1 LLAYINGSGLREMTV
16 ALPNL
21 FGNKRKGKKA
31 GQSTGGP
38 KLGLVAMFQDTGPVD
53 PPREL
58 PRFSTNASDQPHRR
72 DDRFALVRMK
82 LRSAYTPSQPVF
94 DPRMFAGRMGVLKT
108 AIRAI
113 EDQRLHLV
121 IYGERGIG
129 KTSLLHMLTSAA
141 RAARY
146 IVVYLSCGAASNFD
160 ETFRAV
166 AKDLP
171 LLFHRDYGPTTAE
184 AEGGGS
190 LAGLLASGPLLP
202 RQFGDLCNKLTGTR
216 VLIVLDEFDRASD
229 PQFRRDVAELMKI
242 VSDRSARVQLVV
254 AGVAADLAE
263 LVEHIPSI
271 RRNILAIPVPLMSN
285 AEVEELVK
293 NGEHTSGVTM
303 TEAAREHI
311 VQISS
316 GSPYIANL
324 ICHHAALEALDH
336 DRLDV
341 IPADVGAALD
351 QALGE
356 LATRMSKNA
365 LDQIHNIKGES
376 SAELLSLIAAASLGN
391 GGEFDLP
398 LMEAMAGSAKAA
410 LCISFTAQL
419 AARGV
424 LVTERGGT
432 PRKRYAFVEDAAAS
446 YVWFLTA
453 QQKLKPVG
461 SLRRQPPLRAEP
473 TAV

>member
-1 LLAYINGSGLREMTV
+1 MEMTV
-16 ALPNL
+16 ALPKL
-21 FGNKRKGKKA
+21 FGGGNKRKGKKA
-31 GQSTGGP
+31 GQSPDGAGP
-38 KLGLVAMFQDTGPVD
+38 TLVSLFQDTA
-53 PPREL
+53 PPETPKEL
-58 PRFSTNASDQPHRR
+58 PRFRTNASDQPHRR
-72 DDRFALVRMK
+72 DDRFATVRMK

-94 DPRMFAGRMGVLKT
+94 DPRMFAGRLGVLK
-108 AIRAI
+108 ASIRAI

-129 KTSLLHMLTSAA
+129 KTSLLHMLASAA
-141 RAARY
+141 RTARY

-166 AKDLP
+166 ATHIP
-171 LLFHRDYGPTTAE
+171 LLFHSDYGPTAAE
-184 AEGGGS
+184 AESGAS
-190 LAGLLASGPLLP
+190 VAGLLASGPLLP
-202 RQFGDLCNKLTGTR
+202 RQFGDLCSKLTGTR
-216 VLIVLDEFDRASD
+216 MLIVLDEFDRASD

-242 VSDRSARVQLVV
+242 LSDRLVRVQLVV

-263 LVEHIPSI
+263 LVEHIPSV

-285 AEVEELVK
+285 EEVEELVR
-293 NGEHTSGVTM
+293 NGERTAGITVPPAS
-303 TEAAREHI
+303 REHI

-336 DRLDV
+336 GRMEVSPQDV
-341 IPADVGAALD
+341 STALD
-351 QALGE
+351 QALAE
-356 LATRMSKNA
+356 LATRLSKNA
-365 LDQIHNIKGES
+365 LDHINSIKGES
-376 SAELLSLIAAASLGN
+376 SAELLSLIAAASLSG

-398 LMEAMAGSAKAA
+398 LIESMAGSAKAA
-410 LCISFTAQL
+410 LCITFAAQL

-424 LVTERGGT
+424 LVNERGGSA
-432 PRKRYAFVEDAAAS
+432 RKRYGFVEDAVPS

-453 QQKLKPVG
+453 QQRVKAAGAP
-461 SLRRQPPLRAEP
+461 RRPPSVRAES